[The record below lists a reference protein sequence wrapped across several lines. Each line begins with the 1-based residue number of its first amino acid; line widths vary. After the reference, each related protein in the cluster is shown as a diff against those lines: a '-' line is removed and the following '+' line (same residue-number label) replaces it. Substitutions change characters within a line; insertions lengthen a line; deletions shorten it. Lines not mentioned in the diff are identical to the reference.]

1 MELDLGF
8 FPQNLLKTLPMA
20 GLGMVG
26 IFIVV
31 LVMMLSIYGVTI
43 LSTKISNRN
52 KDK

>member
-8 FPQNLLKTLPMA
+8 FPESLLKTLPMA

-26 IFIVV
+26 IFVVV

-43 LSTKISNRN
+43 LSTKIANRN